1 LEESNVVT
9 DDDRISYLI
18 GDEPVGD
25 LGPEERAGLDDLLGS
40 LADPAVWAEPSPDL
54 EDRIVAAISAA
65 GAAGPAAGT
74 GIADPTAR
82 AAAAGPAAGTGI
94 ADPTARAAAAGPAA
108 GPGIADPTAGAA
120 GPAAGTGIADPTAAA
135 AAPAALDAE
144 APEAAAT
151 PQVVPFRRRRAV
163 LAVVGLAAAVAAV
176 FGLAFGLS
184 GGTHRLTYHAA
195 LAGTSLAPAA
205 SGQVTMVQTVS
216 GWQITL
222 HAKGLP
228 RLDNGQFYQA
238 WLKNKAGILVPIGTF
253 NQPTDVILWS
263 GVSPYQFPVI
273 TVTRQKAD
281 GNLNSSGQRV
291 LTGTAHES

>member
-1 LEESNVVT
+1 VVT

-18 GDEPVGD
+18 GDEPAGD
-25 LGPEERAGLDDLLGS
+25 LDPEERAGLDDLLDA
-40 LADPAVWAEPSPDL
+40 LADPAVWAEPSPEL
-54 EDRIVAAISAA
+54 EDRIVAAISDV
-65 GAAGPAAGT
+65 GAAGP
-74 GIADPTAR
+74 
-82 AAAAGPAAGTGI
+82 PAS
-94 ADPTARAAAAGPAA
+94 
-108 GPGIADPTAGAA
+108 PGIAGPT
-120 GPAAGTGIADPTAAA
+120 AA
-135 AAPAALDAE
+135 AAPAA
-144 APEAAAT
+144 AAT
-151 PQVVPFRRRRAV
+151 PPVVPLLRRRAV

-176 FGLAFGLS
+176 IGLAIGLS
-184 GGTHRLTYHAA
+184 GGSHRPTYHAA

-253 NQPTDVILWS
+253 NQPNDVILWS
-263 GVSPYQFPVI
+263 GVPPYQFPVI
-273 TVTRQKAD
+273 TVTRQKA

-291 LTGTAHES
+291 LTGTAQES